1 MRLFAVLFGVL
12 FVGALAIP
20 LGSSPPADT
29 CGASCL
35 GPIQQARAEGVVRP
49 VTFAQPPA
57 APPFAAPGPQPVRY
71 GAFSLARPPSFR
83 YGVAV
88 GQRDRRAAQ
97 EAAEASCRAT
107 PRGCSQIIE
116 FTDTCIAVTEG
127 IKRVALVITADPR
140 TYEVRGIDHG
150 TASNPADAQQAALRE
165 CQARER
171 GALNCR
177 VVQTA
182 CGPR

>member
-1 MRLFAVLFGVL
+1 MKLVAVLFGVL

-20 LGSSPPADT
+20 LGSPPPADT
-29 CGASCL
+29 CGTSCL
-35 GPIQQARAEGVVRP
+35 HPIQQARAEAVV
-49 VTFAQPPA
+49 QPIAFSPPLA
-57 APPFAAPGPQPVRY
+57 GPPSAPTGLQPRRY

-83 YGVAV
+83 YGIAV

-97 EAAEASCRAT
+97 DAAEAGCRST

-116 FTDTCIAVTEG
+116 FSDTCIAITEG
-127 IKRVALVITADPR
+127 VKRVALIMTSDPR
-140 TYEVRGIDHG
+140 TYEVRGIDYG
-150 TASNPADAQQAALRE
+150 TASNPADAQQAAMRE

-171 GALNCR
+171 GALHCR
-177 VVQTA
+177 VVQSA

>member
-1 MRLFAVLFGVL
+1 MKLVAVLFGAL

-20 LGSSPPADT
+20 LGSPPPADT
-29 CGASCL
+29 CGTSCVS
-35 GPIQQARAEGVVRP
+35 PIQP
-49 VTFAQPPA
+49 VAFSQPPA
-57 APPFAAPGPQPVRY
+57 TPLAAPGPQPVRY

-97 EAAEASCRAT
+97 EAAEASCRST

-116 FTDTCIAVTEG
+116 FTDSCIAIAEG
-127 IKRVALVITADPR
+127 IKRIALVITSDPR
-140 TYEVRGIDHG
+140 TYEVRGIDYG
-150 TASNPADAQQAALRE
+150 TASNPADAQQAAMRE
-165 CQARER
+165 CAARER
-171 GALNCR
+171 GALTCR
-177 VVQTA
+177 VVQSV

>member
-1 MRLFAVLFGVL
+1 MKLITVLFGVL
-12 FVGALAIP
+12 FVGALAVP
-20 LGSSPPADT
+20 SGGLPPTDT
-29 CGASCL
+29 CGTPCVS
-35 GPIQQARAEGVVRP
+35 PIPQARAEGVLQP
-49 VTFAQPPA
+49 VALSQPPA
-57 APPFAAPGPQPVRY
+57 PPPLAAPGPQPVRY

-97 EAAEASCRAT
+97 EAAEASCRSS
-107 PRGCSQIIE
+107 PRGCSRVIE
-116 FTDTCIAVTEG
+116 FTDNCIAVTEA
-127 IKRVALVITADPR
+127 IKRVALFITSDPR
-140 TYEVRGIDHG
+140 TYEVRGIDYG
-150 TASNPADAQQAALRE
+150 TASNPADAQRAAMRE

-177 VVQTA
+177 VVQSV